1 MRRKR
6 HRPIFVRKCD
16 YCGTELQLNEPNS
29 DSYVVTV
36 EHKYFC
42 KIHYVGEEPI
52 KDCLE
57 DYIRSKNVRKIEKE
71 KEQRRL
77 QSNCKEQFQKEQKEK
92 KEVRLKNL
100 AKLEAYQK
108 ELKLKQRMKEMCDEM
123 YIQALFV
130 VSSSSAHERLKH

>member
-16 YCGTELQLNEPNS
+16 FCGTELQLNEPNS

-42 KIHYVGEEPI
+42 KIHHVGEEPI

-57 DYIRSKNVRKIEKE
+57 DYIRSKKNAKALQKEKESILRTQQKVSFQDKENEKE
-71 KEQRRL
+71 KVLTDRTTALKKLDELKQFL
-77 QSNCKEQFQKEQKEK
+77 NKKKQASFQK
-92 KEVRLKNL
+92 
-100 AKLEAYQK
+100 
-108 ELKLKQRMKEMCDEM
+108 
-123 YIQALFV
+123 
-130 VSSSSAHERLKH
+130 

>member
-6 HRPIFVRKCD
+6 HTPIFVRKCD
-16 YCGTELQLNEPNS
+16 HCGTELKTNEPNS
-29 DSYVVTV
+29 DSYVITAA
-36 EHKYFC
+36 HQIFC
-42 KIHYVGEEPI
+42 KIHYVGEPPV

-57 DYIRSKNVRKIEKE
+57 DYIRSKKNVRNEKIFEKE

-108 ELKLKQRMKEMCDEM
+108 ELKLKQWRQRASK
-123 YIQALFV
+123 
-130 VSSSSAHERLKH
+130 

>member
-16 YCGTELQLNEPNS
+16 FCGTELQLNEPNS

-42 KIHYVGEEPI
+42 KIHHVGEEPI

-57 DYIRSKNVRKIEKE
+57 DYIRSKKNAKALQKEKESSLWTQQKVGFQNKENEKE
-71 KEQRRL
+71 KVLTDRKTAIRKLDELKQFL
-77 QSNCKEQFQKEQKEK
+77 SKKKQASFQK
-92 KEVRLKNL
+92 RP
-100 AKLEAYQK
+100 
-108 ELKLKQRMKEMCDEM
+108 
-123 YIQALFV
+123 
-130 VSSSSAHERLKH
+130 S